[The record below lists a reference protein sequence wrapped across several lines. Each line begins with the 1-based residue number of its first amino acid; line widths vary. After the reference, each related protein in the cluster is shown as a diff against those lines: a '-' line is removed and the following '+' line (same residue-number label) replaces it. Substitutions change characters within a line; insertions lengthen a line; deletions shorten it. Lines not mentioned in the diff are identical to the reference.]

1 MTSPRVLTPAAA
13 VRSLARPLTG
23 GRGDYD
29 AMLELVGERRV
40 VLLGEATHGTREFY
54 RMRAEITR
62 RLIEEKGFDAVAVEA
77 DWPDAYRL
85 NRHVRGASA
94 DDSAVD
100 AFSDFRRFPLW
111 MWRNAE
117 VLRFIGW
124 LREYNQT
131 AAWEHKAGFYG
142 LDLYSLFRSAEE
154 VVRYLDAVDPEAADL
169 ARRRYALL
177 DHVGDAQYYGY
188 TVALGQRESC
198 AAVVAHQLELLRERS
213 PLYLGTDGPLAED
226 EYFFAERNAH
236 VVKDAEAY
244 YRGMFSRRVNT
255 WNLRDTHMHET
266 LRALEQHLSREGRPA
281 RIVVWAHNS
290 HLGDARATEMGRRGE
305 LNLGQLVRQQY
316 GDDSLLV
323 GFTTY
328 TGMVSAASDWDGP
341 VERKWIRPA
350 LEDSYEHLFYRSGHD
365 RFFLPLCEEAGQAL
379 REGALERAIGVIYL
393 PQTERVSHYF
403 EASLSAQ
410 FDAVFHVDETEAL
423 EPLDVTEEWR
433 RGESPETWPSG
444 L

>member
-1 MTSPRVLTPAAA
+1 MTAPRVLTPAAA

-23 GRGDYD
+23 ARDDYD
-29 AMLELVGERRV
+29 ELLELVGDRRM

-85 NRHVRGASA
+85 NRYVRGVST
-94 DDSAVD
+94 DDTAVD
-100 AFSDFRRFPLW
+100 AFSDFSRFPRW
-111 MWRNAE
+111 MWRNVE
-117 VLRFIGW
+117 VLRFITW
-124 LREYNQT
+124 LREHNQQ
-131 AAWEHKAGFYG
+131 AGVDHGAGFYG
-142 LDLYSLFRSAEE
+142 LDLYSLYRSADE
-154 VVRYLDAVDPEAADL
+154 VVRYLDAYDPEGADL

-198 AAVVAHQLELLRERS
+198 AAAVAHQLELLHERS
-213 PLYLGTDGPLAED
+213 PLYLATDGPLVED

-236 VVKDAEAY
+236 VVKNAEAY

-266 LRALEQHLSREGRPA
+266 LLALEKHLGREDRPS

-290 HLGDARATEMGRRGE
+290 HLGDARATGMGRRGE
-305 LNLGQLVRQQY
+305 LNLGQLVRQHH
-316 GDDSLLV
+316 GEDSFLV

-341 VERKWIRPA
+341 VERKWVRPA
-350 LEDSYEHLFYRSGHD
+350 LEDSYEYLFYRGGHD
-365 RFFLPLCEEAGQAL
+365 RFFLSLRGEAEEVL
-379 REGALERAIGVIYL
+379 REAALERAIGVIYL

-403 EASLSAQ
+403 ESSISAQ
-410 FDAVFHVDETEAL
+410 FDAIFHLDETEAL
-423 EPLDVTEEWR
+423 EPMDVTQEWR